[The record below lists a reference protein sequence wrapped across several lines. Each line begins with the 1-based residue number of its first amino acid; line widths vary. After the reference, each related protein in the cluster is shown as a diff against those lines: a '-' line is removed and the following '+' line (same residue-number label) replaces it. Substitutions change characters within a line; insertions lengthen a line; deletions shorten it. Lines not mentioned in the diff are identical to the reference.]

1 MQMILDDHER
11 PPREVSGSDPAH
23 GRYYTQGPVKNRS
36 RTGEDLGRPRGRWGS
51 RLLYLGVFLL
61 AGLVLLAAL
70 SFRRE
75 WQERIG
81 QSRSDAIFQL
91 VQGRTPARPTETPGA
106 AAWLNLELRR
116 YRERIADP
124 ERARLYG
131 EVAEWQDSRSVPPF
145 FAPIRE
151 VLARPLAPPPTTEMP
166 GALRL
171 VTPQALGEG
180 GGAAA
185 SLRSQNFLE
194 LDRHWFAVTRRKSLE
209 SGDPENPSNR
219 FLARVTPRLLGAS
232 RALAAALVRHPL
244 PALPGSRPPRVAR
257 LYALSE
263 DGTLVTLPF
272 PPLQTAPFDP
282 EASRR
287 AALAEGR
294 ELRSSPERPTF
305 VSNEFYFRFD
315 FADPREQT
323 FYSGLYLDLG
333 GQGLVATITVP
344 LRDTP
349 GSPGSP
355 SAPGIAGAD
364 LTFDIDWEAFARRI
378 DPPMVAG
385 VVHLAGPTAGAR
397 HWTDLA
403 SAAAGSLPPAL
414 QNAIAAL
421 ARRPAVG
428 SVSVSESVP
437 NVLHGVVE
445 GQGAVAAFQVAAAT
459 WLIVLFPKTQSHL
472 PLIPVL
478 LSAILL
484 VTLLAGFERN
494 RRRAERAFTEKQ
506 NLLNTMQ
513 VPLIVVDPN
522 TDEVVFGNQAA
533 EKLGLRP
540 GERIGDL
547 VAPDPRAR
555 AHYERMQVARPEPRR
570 AYGVPVRVRGE
581 DGNLEERYA
590 IVRSVAVTAPIEALH
605 ADERHRLGILFLVE
619 PEADLALWTA
629 DLTSAT
635 REDERRR
642 LVGLLAHGADT
653 LVRVLAHSLGDGSG
667 GVGVSG
673 ADSSPGFVAW
683 LAGYLDRR
691 LRTTAWL
698 LDHWDAEPPLPP
710 DSSIEAAQARATLE
724 SLATVFSRVA
734 RDADLRTR
742 LHWDNGVLCLRPDP
756 QAPVFTLEIDWP
768 EEYWFAC
775 PVRGGF
781 GFFLGEVL
789 INAIRHGRPGSTP
802 TLRVTL
808 DRVRRELAFE
818 VENEVSEGAPDR
830 AEDDGEAYGGQRI
843 LERLA
848 RLFEWRDL
856 VFEKRAATY
865 LVSWRVPASE
875 RGDPRRAD

>member
-1 MQMILDDHER
+1 MR
-11 PPREVSGSDPAH
+11 KPSRAGFEVH
-23 GRYYTQGPVKNRS
+23 GRQAP
-36 RTGEDLGRPRGRWGS
+36 WGS
-51 RLLYLGVFLL
+51 RLLYLGVFLF

-91 VQGRTPARPTETPGA
+91 VEGRTPARPTETPGA

-131 EVAEWQDSRSVPPF
+131 EVAEWQDNRSVPPF
-145 FAPIRE
+145 FVPLRE
-151 VLARPLAPPPTTEMP
+151 VLARPLSS
-166 GALRL
+166 ALSLPRL
-171 VTPQALGEG
+171 VPIEGLGEG
-180 GGAAA
+180 ESAS
-185 SLRSQNFLE
+185 SLRSQDFLE

-209 SGDPENPSNR
+209 SADPESPSNR
-219 FLARVTPRLLGAS
+219 FLRRVTPRLLAAS
-232 RALAAALVRHPL
+232 GTLAEVLARHPL
-244 PALPGSRPPRVAR
+244 PALPGSRPPRVVR

-263 DGTLVTLPF
+263 DGTLVTLPS

-344 LRDTP
+344 LRGAET
-349 GSPGSP
+349 
-355 SAPGIAGAD
+355 APGIAGAD
-364 LTFDIDWEAFARRI
+364 LTFDIDWEAFARGI

-385 VVHLAGPTAGAR
+385 VVQITGSPAGVR

-403 SAAAGSLPPAL
+403 GVPSGHLPAALRRAV
-414 QNAIAAL
+414 AAL
-421 ARRPAVG
+421 ARRVSGGGGG
-428 SVSVSESVP
+428 SGTSGTVSDSVP

-445 GQGAVAAFQVAAAT
+445 GQGAVAAFQVASST
-459 WLIVLFPKTQSHL
+459 WLLVLFPKTQSHL
-472 PLIPVL
+472 PLLPVL

-484 VTLLAGFERN
+484 VALLAGFERN
-494 RRRAERAFTEKQ
+494 RRRAERAFAEKQ

-533 EKLGLRP
+533 ENLGLRA

-547 VAPDPRAR
+547 VAADPRAL

-581 DGNLEERYA
+581 DGRLEERYA

-619 PEADLALWTA
+619 PEADLALYTA
-629 DLTSAT
+629 ELASGI
-635 REDERRR
+635 REDERRK

-653 LVRVLAHSLGDGSG
+653 LVRVLAHSLQGEMGRDTE
-667 GVGVSG
+667 
-673 ADSSPGFVAW
+673 AFVAW

-698 LDHWDAEPPLPP
+698 LDHWEAEPPLPP
-710 DSSIEAAQARATLE
+710 DSSIEAAQARATLA
-724 SLATVFSRVA
+724 SLAAVFSVVA
-734 RDADLRTR
+734 QDADLRTR
-742 LHWDNGVLCLRPDP
+742 LHWDNGVLSLRPDRR
-756 QAPVFTLEIDWP
+756 AAVFTMEIEWP

-775 PVRGGF
+775 PVSGGF

-802 TLRVTL
+802 NLRITL
-808 DRVRRELAFE
+808 DRVRRELAFA
-818 VENEVSEGAPDR
+818 VENEVSEEARDR
-830 AEDDGEAYGGQRI
+830 SGDRGESYGGRRI

-848 RLFEWRDL
+848 RLFEWQGL
-856 VFEKRAATY
+856 TFERRETTY
-865 LVSWRVPASE
+865 QVSWRVPASE
-875 RGDPRRAD
+875 RGDPRRPD

>member
-1 MQMILDDHER
+1 VR
-11 PPREVSGSDPAH
+11 KS
-23 GRYYTQGPVKNRS
+23 S
-36 RTGEDLGRPRGRWGS
+36 RAGEDVYGRQTHWGS
-51 RLLYLGVFLL
+51 RLLYLGVFLF

-91 VQGRTPARPTETPGA
+91 VEGRTPARPTETPGA

-131 EVAEWQDSRSVPPF
+131 EVAEWQDNRSVPPF
-145 FAPIRE
+145 FAPLRE
-151 VLARPLAPPPTTEMP
+151 VLARPLSSSSSEPPTP
-166 GALRL
+166 LPRL
-171 VTPQALGEG
+171 VLPQGQTEGES
-180 GGAAA
+180 AS
-185 SLRSQNFLE
+185 SLRSQDFLE

-209 SGDPENPSNR
+209 SAAPESPSNR
-219 FLARVTPRLLGAS
+219 FLTRVTPRLLAAS
-232 RALAAALVRHPL
+232 EALAGALARHPL
-244 PALPGSRPPRVAR
+244 PALPGSRPPRVVR

-263 DGTLVTLPF
+263 DGTLVTLPS
-272 PPLQTAPFDP
+272 PPLPSAPFDP

-315 FADPREQT
+315 FTDPREQT

-344 LRDTP
+344 LRAAET
-349 GSPGSP
+349 G
-355 SAPGIAGAD
+355 PGIAGAD
-364 LTFDIDWEAFARRI
+364 LTFDIDWEAFARGI

-385 VVHLAGPTAGAR
+385 VVQLTGSPAGVR

-403 SAAAGSLPPAL
+403 GAPSGRLPAALRQAV
-414 QNAIAAL
+414 AAL
-421 ARRPAVG
+421 ARRVSGGGGG
-428 SVSVSESVP
+428 SGTSGTSGTVADSVP

-445 GQGAVAAFQVAAAT
+445 GQGAVAAFQVASAT
-459 WLIVLFPKTQSHL
+459 WLLVLFPQTQSHL
-472 PLIPVL
+472 PLLPVL
-478 LSAILL
+478 LSAVLL
-484 VTLLAGFERN
+484 VALLAGFERN
-494 RRRAERAFTEKQ
+494 RRRAERAFAEKQ

-533 EKLGLRP
+533 ENLGLRA

-547 VAPDPRAR
+547 VAADPRAL

-590 IVRSVAVTAPIEALH
+590 IIRSVAVTAPIEALH

-619 PEADLALWTA
+619 PEADLALYTA
-629 DLTSAT
+629 ELARAT
-635 REDERRR
+635 REDERRK

-653 LVRVLAHSLGDGSG
+653 LVRVLAHTLQGEMGRDTE
-667 GVGVSG
+667 
-673 ADSSPGFVAW
+673 AFVAW

-698 LDHWDAEPPLPP
+698 LDHWEAEPPLPP
-710 DSSIEAAQARATLE
+710 DSSIEAAQARATLT
-724 SLATVFSRVA
+724 SLAAVFAVVA

-742 LHWDNGVLCLRPDP
+742 LHWDNGVLSLRPDP
-756 QAPVFTLEIDWP
+756 ESPVFTMEIEWP

-802 TLRVTL
+802 NLRVTL
-808 DRVRRELAFE
+808 DRVRRELAFA
-818 VENEVSEGAPDR
+818 VENEVSEEARDR
-830 AEDDGEAYGGQRI
+830 SGERGETYGGRRI
-843 LERLA
+843 LERLS
-848 RLFEWRDL
+848 RLFEWQDL
-856 VFEKRAATY
+856 TFERRATTY
-865 LVSWRVPASE
+865 QVSWRVPASE
-875 RGDPRRAD
+875 RGDPRRPD

>member
-1 MQMILDDHER
+1 VRKPSRAGFD
-11 PPREVSGSDPAH
+11 VH
-23 GRYYTQGPVKNRS
+23 GRQTP
-36 RTGEDLGRPRGRWGS
+36 WGS

-91 VQGRTPARPTETPGA
+91 VEGRTPARPTETPGA

-131 EVAEWQDSRSVPPF
+131 EVAEWQDNRSVPPF
-145 FAPIRE
+145 FAPLRE
-151 VLARPLAPPPTTEMP
+151 VLARPLFTPPSLPP
-166 GALRL
+166 SALPHL
-171 VTPQALGEG
+171 VPPQELGEG
-180 GGAAA
+180 ESAS
-185 SLRSQNFLE
+185 SLRSQDFLE
-194 LDRHWFAVTRRKSLE
+194 LDHHWFAVTRRKSLE
-209 SGDPENPSNR
+209 SADPKTPSNR
-219 FLARVTPRLLGAS
+219 FLARVTPRLLAAS
-232 RALAAALVRHPL
+232 EALAGVLARHPL
-244 PALPGSRPPRVAR
+244 PALPGRRPPRVVR

-263 DGTLVTLPF
+263 DGTLVTLPS
-272 PPLQTAPFDP
+272 PPLGSAPFDP
-282 EASRR
+282 QASRR

-344 LRDTP
+344 LRTAET
-349 GSPGSP
+349 
-355 SAPGIAGAD
+355 APGIAGAD
-364 LTFDIDWEAFARRI
+364 LTFDIDWEAFARGI

-385 VVHLAGPTAGAR
+385 VVQLTGSPAGVR

-403 SAAAGSLPPAL
+403 GAPAGRLPAALRQAV
-414 QNAIAAL
+414 AAL
-421 ARRPAVG
+421 ARRPPAG
-428 SVSVSESVP
+428 TSGTVSDSVP

-445 GQGAVAAFQVAAAT
+445 GQGAVAAFQVANAT
-459 WLIVLFPKTQSHL
+459 WLLVLFPQTQSHL
-472 PLIPVL
+472 PLLPVL
-478 LSAILL
+478 LSAVLL
-484 VTLLAGFERN
+484 VALLAGFERN
-494 RRRAERAFTEKQ
+494 RRRAERAFAEKQ

-522 TDEVVFGNQAA
+522 TDEIVFGNQAA
-533 EKLGLRP
+533 ENLGLRT

-547 VAPDPRAR
+547 VASDPQAL

-619 PEADLALWTA
+619 PEADLALYTA

-635 REDERRR
+635 RKDERRK

-653 LVRVLAHSLGDGSG
+653 LVRVLAHSLGERR
-667 GVGVSG
+667 G
-673 ADSSPGFVAW
+673 AAEAGSSPAFVSW

-710 DSSIEAAQARATLE
+710 DSSIEAAQARATLT
-724 SLATVFSRVA
+724 SLAAVFSVVA

-742 LHWDNGVLCLRPDP
+742 LHWDNGVLSLRPDR
-756 QAPVFTLEIDWP
+756 QAPAFTMEIEWP

-802 TLRVTL
+802 SLRVTL
-808 DRVRRELAFE
+808 DRVRRELAFA
-818 VENEVSEGAPDR
+818 VENEISEDARDR
-830 AEDDGEAYGGQRI
+830 SVDRGETYGGRRI
-843 LERLA
+843 LEQLA
-848 RLFEWRDL
+848 RLFEWQDL
-856 VFEKRAATY
+856 TFERRLSTY

-875 RGDPRRAD
+875 RGDPRRPD